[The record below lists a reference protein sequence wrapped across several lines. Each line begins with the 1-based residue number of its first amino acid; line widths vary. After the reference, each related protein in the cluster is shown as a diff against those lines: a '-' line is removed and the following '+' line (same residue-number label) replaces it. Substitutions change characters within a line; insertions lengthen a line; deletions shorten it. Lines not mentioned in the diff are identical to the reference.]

1 MKGIKFMSAELSAK
15 FNEGRTIDQVKQE
28 LEHEGGRGAE
38 MWAFGESAAAKADI
52 DFSPFEALEKPVN
65 LLILSEEWCP
75 DCTDGLPIIDRIAK
89 ETGKVN
95 ARVLKRD
102 ENLELA
108 DQFLNKGLWR
118 SIPTIVVLDEEFNPL
133 GHIAE
138 RPDSVTERRTEL
150 RKAMHAEHPE
160 FGGFDTRPDE
170 LDPEVRSARMA
181 AESALKATTVEWSV
195 PAIAAWIAE
204 ATNAT
209 AAK

>member
-1 MKGIKFMSAELSAK
+1 MSVDLSAK
-15 FNEGRTIDQVKQE
+15 FNEGRTINQVKQE
-28 LEHEGGRGAE
+28 IEHEGGRTAE
-38 MWAFGESAAAKADI
+38 MWAFGEQAAAGAEI
-52 DFSPFEALEKPVN
+52 DFSPFASLEKPVN

-75 DCTDGLPIIDRIAK
+75 DCTDGLPIIDRIAQ

-118 SIPTIVVLDEEFNPL
+118 SIPTIIVLDENFAPL
-133 GHIAE
+133 GHVAE

-150 RKAMHAEHPE
+150 RKQLHAEHPE
-160 FGGFDTRPDE
+160 FGGFETRPDE
-170 LDPEVRSARMA
+170 LSPEVRSARMA

-195 PAIAAWIAE
+195 PAIASWIAE

-209 AAK
+209 APR